1 MKRYIKSGI
10 QFDSDNQQYTFDFT
24 MDLPDDIIDIVPPK
38 LYRSS
43 IRNSVYWFGY
53 LFKDTASS
61 KQRSDFIHAIKGI
74 GNSKIAD
81 HELRQFIELPTL

>member
-24 MDLPDDIIDIVPPK
+24 IDLPDDIIDIVPPK

-43 IRNSVYWFGY
+43 IRET
-53 LFKDTASS
+53 LIKSS
-61 KQRSDFIHAIKGI
+61 HYAA
-74 GNSKIAD
+74 NMV
-81 HELRQFIELPTL
+81 